1 MNFLREV
8 WDAAIYFMFPP
19 RCPLCREIVDER
31 HQFCAPCEKKI
42 LRVDFAEW
50 TPEPLDKVLRVTK
63 YRDGSRDLLR
73 KLKFDNNLSVL
84 PPLKK
89 ILDDVS
95 ARDEILLL
103 LDGVNFA
110 VPVPLHEKRFRE
122 RGFNQTEMIFDEWLV
137 KQNIPLK
144 NLLRRA
150 RETPKLYDQGKAQR
164 QEILRGVFE
173 ATEQVD
179 LRGQIV
185 LIVDDI
191 YTTGTTAGECAKV
204 LKSLG
209 ADKIRVLAFAAD
221 FDEEFAKRNHPLQF
235 T

>member
-1 MNFLREV
+1 MNFLREIL
-8 WDAAIYFMFPP
+8 DAAIYFLFTPT
-19 RCPLCREIVDER
+19 CPLCREIVDER
-31 HQFCAPCEKKI
+31 HQFCDPCAKKI
-42 LRVDFAEW
+42 LRVDFAESM
-50 TPEPLDKVLRVTK
+50 PVPLNLVLRVTK
-63 YRDGSRDLLR
+63 YRGGSQPLLH
-73 KLKFDNNLSVL
+73 KLKFDNNLNVL

-95 ARDEILLL
+95 THENISRL

-110 VPVPLHEKRFRE
+110 VPVPLHEKRLKE

-137 KQNIPLK
+137 KRNIPLK

-164 QEILRGVFE
+164 QQILRGVFE
-173 ATEQVD
+173 ATETVD

-191 YTTGTTAGECAKV
+191 YTTGTTVSECAKV
-204 LKSLG
+204 LVSLG
-209 ADKIRVLAFAAD
+209 AAQIRVLAFAAD
-221 FDEEFAKRNHPLQF
+221 FGEEFAKKS
-235 T
+235 